1 MRFDIIRQPLSVTMV
16 LFALL
21 LIVFWGRHIL
31 LPLPQEG
38 LTALATPLGGWIN
51 GLTDNLNEFR
61 LLPAMVMIFI
71 NAMMVTRIM
80 TNNMVLAV
88 RTYISAIIYLI
99 VSCGVF
105 VSDNMLC
112 AALSGYLLIRASQ
125 LFIVGFRRA
134 LSFDLFFRGAF
145 LVGVSVLIYVPSAV
159 MVLMLPIAL
168 KVFRRNG
175 RESFIAFGGLLIPIL
190 LYVYICWAAGY
201 PLHEALHE
209 CLINSVGYDI
219 LSPDMGIARMIFMGA
234 LILVTSI
241 SIGTYTANAR
251 MMRNKASRIYTFFI
265 YVLVISL
272 GMMAMPCRST
282 ADYAILALPLAVITP
297 AYFVKNT
304 GSVALLLWVLL
315 LGSVIAANILP
326 SL

>member
-1 MRFDIIRQPLSVTMV
+1 MV

-21 LIVFWGRHIL
+21 LAVFWGRHIL

-38 LTALATPLGGWIN
+38 LAAFATPLGGWIN
-51 GLTDNLNEFR
+51 GLADKLNEFR
-61 LLPAMVMIFI
+61 LLPAMVMIFV
-71 NAMMVTRIM
+71 NAIMVTRIM

-88 RTYISAIIYLI
+88 RTYVSAIIYLI
-99 VSCGVF
+99 VSCGIF

-112 AALSGYLLIRASQ
+112 AALSAYLLIRASQ

-145 LVGVSVLIYVPSAV
+145 LVGVSVLIYAPSAV
-159 MVLMLPIAL
+159 MLLLLPIAL
-168 KVFRRNG
+168 RVFRRNG
-175 RESFIAFGGLLIPIL
+175 RESFIAFGGLLTPIL

-201 PLHEALHE
+201 SAGETLYGIYG
-209 CLINSVGYDI
+209 CLINSVGYNI
-219 LSPDMGIARMIFMGA
+219 LSPDMGIARMFFMGV
-234 LILVTSI
+234 LILITSI
-241 SIGTYTANAR
+241 SIGTYTAHVR
-251 MMRNKASRIYTFFI
+251 TMRNKASRIYIFFI

-272 GMMAMPCRST
+272 GMMAMPCRSS

-297 AYFVKNT
+297 AFFVKNT
-304 GSVALLLWVLL
+304 GNVALLLWVLL

-326 SL
+326 LL